1 MKTIMT
7 TGVFAVLVTLI
18 YSFTLVDV
26 DTVTTADETA
36 EMKWY
41 SWEEAVEANK
51 KEKRKIFVDVYTDWC
66 GWCKRMDK
74 STFSD
79 KEVIDYVNKNFYAV
93 KLDAEQKD
101 DINFQGHTFKWQA
114 GGRRGVHQLAG
125 SLLEGKMSYPSVVY
139 LTGDFERISISP
151 GYKDAKQFLK
161 ELTWVA
167 DEKYKE

>member
-1 MKTIMT
+1 MKKILSV
-7 TGVFAVLVTLI
+7 GAFALFVALI
-18 YSFTLVDV
+18 YSFTIVSS
-26 DTVTTADETA
+26 TPPTTTEVGGD
-36 EMKWY
+36 MKWY
-41 SWEEAVEANK
+41 TWEEAVAANE

-79 KEVIDYVNKNFYAV
+79 KDVIDYVNKNFYAV
-93 KLDAEQKD
+93 KLDAEQKG
-101 DINFQGHTFKWQA
+101 DITFQGHTFKWQA

-151 GYKDAKQFLK
+151 GYKDAKQFLD
-161 ELTWVA
+161 ELTWVV
-167 DEKYKE
+167 DEKYK

>member
-7 TGVFAVLVTLI
+7 TGAFAVLVILI
-18 YSFTLVDV
+18 YSFTLVD
-26 DTVTTADETA
+26 TVTTVHETA

-93 KLDAEQKD
+93 KLDAEQKE
-101 DINFQGHTFKWQA
+101 DISFQGHTFKWQA

-167 DEKYKE
+167 DEEYK